1 MTGGPSGRNRIP
13 HQFCAERQYQSA
25 GSGGS
30 HRSAYGRDTSPNPF
44 LIAADIGSR
53 TSRIRI
59 GLAVVILPL
68 WHPLRVA
75 ENITLLDQSLRG
87 RVEIGFGRAS
97 QPHEVT
103 GFNLAA
109 DPRNPVRS
117 REIFRES
124 LEIVRLACTEPF
136 FSYQG
141 NHYQIPPADDIPF
154 SPRRHV
160 EEDPRPGYFGI
171 QSLSMHYVRH
181 GYAVLALYPRGQ
193 GESVV
198 EWKLDHATKATY
210 HADDRYRYYYRGAFA
225 DLVRGVDFLN
235 ERPEVDSN
243 RIGTW
248 GMSQGGGFALAIAAL
263 DKRIKAASAEVAW
276 PLNFKDSVKI
286 EDAPYGEYYTM
297 LKENPEKKE
306 LIMENLVYFDAYNL
320 GKNISCP
327 TLMNAVIIDPV
338 HPYHTIMP
346 VFERLPAKKS
356 IIVYPDIEHGTRAD
370 FARHTLDWLDR
381 YIR

>member
-1 MTGGPSGRNRIP
+1 MRFGFLNTLEDPDNESYADLLDDLREQARLCDQGEFDHIW
-13 HQFCAERQYQSA
+13 FAEHHF
-25 GSGGS
+25 G
-30 HRSAYGRDTSPNPF
+30 AYGRDTSPNPF

-160 EEDPRPGYFGI
+160 EEDPRWLRDGKVTRLSIVPRPFQKPHPPFWMAISSEGSAEIAAGLDLKPMAWRQSARTLRIWIERYGEKRTEMGKTTGHPGDDW
-171 QSLSMHYVRH
+171 
-181 GYAVLALYPRGQ
+181 AVLRNIHVASTNEQARKEYEPYLTHMMQYRAADPWRAMQ
-193 GESVV
+193 AFLDPGEEVAAGTD
-198 EWKLDHATKATY
+198 LDW
-210 HADDRYRYYYRGAFA
+210 
-225 DLVRGVDFLN
+225 DFLQNRSLIAGSAQYVTEKILELQEITGAGTIIANPAIEGFPHARTMQCLDMLN
-235 ERPEVDSN
+235 EHVIP
-243 RIGTW
+243 
-248 GMSQGGGFALAIAAL
+248 
-263 DKRIKAASAEVAW
+263 
-276 PLNFKDSVKI
+276 
-286 EDAPYGEYYTM
+286 
-297 LKENPEKKE
+297 
-306 LIMENLVYFDAYNL
+306 
-320 GKNISCP
+320 
-327 TLMNAVIIDPV
+327 AVQKQ
-338 HPYHTIMP
+338 TC
-346 VFERLPAKKS
+346 L
-356 IIVYPDIEHGTRAD
+356 
-370 FARHTLDWLDR
+370 
-381 YIR
+381 

>member
-1 MTGGPSGRNRIP
+1 MAN
-13 HQFCAERQYQSA
+13 
-25 GSGGS
+25 
-30 HRSAYGRDTSPNPF
+30 
-44 LIAADIGSR
+44 
-53 TSRIRI
+53 
-59 GLAVVILPL
+59 
-68 WHPLRVA
+68 
-75 ENITLLDQSLRG
+75 LDQINAFWKETLDELASVPMDAE
-87 RVEIGFGRAS
+87 VEISDPEGVMHEAVKTFQNYSARMTSFGGIKIRGWYTT
-97 QPHEVT
+97 PIGE
-103 GFNLAA
+103 
-109 DPRNPVRS
+109 
-117 REIFRES
+117 
-124 LEIVRLACTEPF
+124 
-136 FSYQG
+136 
-141 NHYQIPPADDIPF
+141 PPAGGFPALITA
-154 SPRRHV
+154 
-160 EEDPRPGYFGI
+160 PGYFGI

-225 DLVRGVDFLN
+225 DLVRGVDFLS